1 MKLWTDATCH
11 TKVHF
16 WVFDAVI
23 ELYMVFFSS
32 SSSSSFFV
40 SSSSSMLPIHRY
52 GTVCHRVRIV
62 GGGVTPKSC
71 IRAIIILFEW
81 KSALNFNPW
90 AKFQTFRH
98 LTPSTFRSILILVCH
113 PMSRRRPYSKYSN
126 CSLIDWKLTYSPS
139 PFRMSL
145 SVSPKTAFG
154 VLFLIVV
161 FCFILFSRL
170 VVSFALV
177 TDLFLG
183 WCSPTK
189 IIKLQNYD
197 YPGSIR

>member
-1 MKLWTDATCH
+1 MNRRNLSYQSTFLSIWRSY
-11 TKVHF
+11 
-16 WVFDAVI
+16 WVIYGF
-23 ELYMVFFSS
+23 LFLLLLLLLLRFF
-32 SSSSSFFV
+32 FFFNV
-40 SSSSSMLPIHRY
+40 ADPQIWNSLPQGENCR
-52 GTVCHRVRIV
+52 
-62 GGGVTPKSC
+62 GGVTPKSC